1 MHPEFW
7 GPHGWIFLHSITF
20 EYPSQPT
27 DQDKKKYYDF
37 FHNLHYVLPCVSCA
51 QHYQEHLIKYP
62 LTEEVLQNKKTLT
75 QWLIQVHNEVNKSL
89 GKPVLTMEQVI
100 QEYNQKIHN
109 KLHHNTI
116 HEYIPY
122 CILIS
127 IIFVLLILY
136 FMK

>member
-27 DQDKKKYYDF
+27 ELDKKKYFEF
-37 FHNLHYVLPCVSCA
+37 FNNLHYVLPCVSCA
-51 QHYQEHLIKYP
+51 KHYQEHLVKYP
-62 LTEEVLQNKKTLT
+62 LTEEILQNKKTLT
-75 QWLIQVHNEVNKSL
+75 QWLIQIHNEVNKSL
-89 GKPVLTMEQVI
+89 GKPVLTMNEVI

-109 KLHHNTI
+109 KLHQNTI

-127 IIFVLLILY
+127 IIICLLILY